1 MVDDTR
7 VRARRSRYNSTAK
20 SWGIIHLPTP
30 LSRVFAPAEEC
41 RKQTQLGN
49 WGMSEKS
56 QQETH
61 ASQQIRGFDR
71 LSDPLD
77 ARLGFT
83 KRSCRAKNGLTR
95 LKSYFRTASAKM
107 ACAWARVAVRCSAM
121 SLRRLACGDISALR
135 SRARAAL
142 TRSSRCASC
151 EGSSRWPSAALGGH
165 LFGRYCPQHLVI
177 RRWVDSAIYCL

>member
-1 MVDDTR
+1 MVDDTH
-7 VRARRSRYNSTAK
+7 VRAGRSRYNSTAK

-49 WGMSEKS
+49 RGMSEKC

-71 LSDPLD
+71 LYDPLD

-95 LKSYFRTASAKM
+95 LKNYFRTASAKM
-107 ACAWARVAVRCSAM
+107 ACCVGARSCALLSYVVAPFGMWRHQ
-121 SLRRLACGDISALR
+121 
-135 SRARAAL
+135 RAKIEI
-142 TRSSRCASC
+142 SSRSD
-151 EGSSRWPSAALGGH
+151 EK
-165 LFGRYCPQHLVI
+165 
-177 RRWVDSAIYCL
+177 